1 MTIYSYRNIVFVA
14 LMAVLGQGT
23 ATFAAETAAKADS
36 MEPAALDKLVANKP
50 GSSTA
55 PISQID
61 SDKPMAINFSDF
73 VKDGAGCGVPNLD
86 TSAK

>member
-1 MTIYSYRNIVFVA
+1 MTIYSYRNIVFVVLMTA
-14 LMAVLGQGT
+14 LGHSAAAL
-23 ATFAAETAAKADS
+23 AAETAAKAENN
-36 MEPAALDKLVANKP
+36 EPAGLEKLVANKP
-50 GSSTA
+50 GSSSA
-55 PISQID
+55 PVSQTD